1 MQCKICQE
9 MSFSELN
16 KNNVFSNVAKYLK
29 AHHST
34 VKLWQVLNFQ
44 KWQNSTFNGLCFANG
59 QFMLPVIFLSSI

>member
-29 AHHST
+29 AHNST

-44 KWQNSTFNGLCFANG
+44 KWQNSTFNGLCFVNG
-59 QFMLPVIFLSSI
+59 QFMLPVTFLSSI